1 MKAMLLALVLAF
13 STLPTGRADPAEE
26 VHARYG
32 RSVAAQNTHDRD
44 AHMRS
49 RGLSGRCRP
58 PLPVAAL
65 RPALS

>member
-49 RGLSGRCRP
+49 RRLERVVP
-58 PLPVAAL
+58 PAATMLP
-65 RPALS
+65 P